1 MTFAAV
7 ELKEGE
13 VPHKAVRYLMET
25 ANAGGH
31 KFMSLELLGILSLG
45 RMRFIRFR
53 FESKQLTEALKG
65 LDRGVIHQEGKGF
78 VLAFPQTE
86 PKKVDVVTMTLSGDP
101 GIKRMYRGPAARFW
115 ERQFLDL

>member
-1 MTFAAV
+1 VTFAAV

-13 VPHKAVRYLMET
+13 VPHKAVRYIMQA
-25 ANAGGH
+25 ANDTGH
-31 KFMSLELLGILSLG
+31 KFMALELLGVLSLG

-53 FESKQLTEALKG
+53 FESKQLNEVLKT

-78 VLAFPQTE
+78 VLSFPHTE

-101 GIKRMYRGPAARFW
+101 GIKRTYRGPAVRFW